1 MAVWRPGRRWS
12 QALDTL
18 AFTKFYTAINRNN
31 LFNTVSLRYIDNH
44 RKALKKQYRTFADFR
59 RDYVVPQSLIDQLL
73 DEAKKKKVTPKDD
86 AELQKTLPDL
96 RLMLKALVALDLWD
110 RSEYFQLANDRSD
123 IYKAALHQLE
133 TNPNIPVGAR

>member
-1 MAVWRPGRRWS
+1 MPDVFVP
-12 QALDTL
+12 LDTL

-31 LFNTVSLRYIDNH
+31 LFNTVSLRYIDNQ

-73 DEAKKKKVTPKDD
+73 DEAKKKKVMPKDD

-96 RLMLKALVALDLWD
+96 CLMLKALVALDLWD

>member
-1 MAVWRPGRRWS
+1 MPDVFVP
-12 QALDTL
+12 LDTL

-133 TNPNIPVGAR
+133 TNPHIPVGAR